1 MPGDNFGGVGQGRT
15 MADSPASWT
24 GTPSFAHLIKWAE
37 MAVRARVEKAIAP
50 LRLTSA
56 QLLFLVLLEEMDGST
71 PAALARA
78 MHVTPQGMTKTLRP
92 LDARGL
98 IARRPDE
105 THRKRVLLSLT
116 PAARTLLAE
125 VRAVTPAIEADLL
138 SGLSAAQADMLRA
151 MLMQIASPF
160 DRDTDLS
167 SPRNSV

>member
-1 MPGDNFGGVGQGRT
+1 
-15 MADSPASWT
+15 MADAPIPWT
-24 GTPSFAHLIKWAE
+24 SSPSFAHLIKWAE

-56 QLLFLVLLEEMDGST
+56 QLLFLVLLEELEDST

-98 IARRPDE
+98 IARRVDE

-116 PAARTLLAE
+116 PAARVLLTE
-125 VRAVTPAIEADLL
+125 VRAVTPVIEADLL
-138 SGLSAAQADMLRA
+138 AGLSAAEADLLRA
-151 MLMQIASPF
+151 MLMRIASPF
-160 DRDTDLS
+160 DRDNGLS
-167 SPRNSV
+167 ASSDSV